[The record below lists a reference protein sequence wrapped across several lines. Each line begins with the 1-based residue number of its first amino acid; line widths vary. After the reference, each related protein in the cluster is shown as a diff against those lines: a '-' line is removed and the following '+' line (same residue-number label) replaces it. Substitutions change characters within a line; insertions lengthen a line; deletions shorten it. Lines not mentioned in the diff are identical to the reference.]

1 MITTQR
7 LAIRASEIRGRL
19 AELAGVDELD
29 DETRGEL
36 EKLRNEYTDVETRSQ
51 AAILSESI
59 DPPIETRHREEGD
72 AEGREMRSLI
82 SKCNVGKIFDS
93 ALERRATDGPE
104 KELQEFHKLNENQV
118 PLALLET
125 RAVSPAPGQV
135 GQNLE
140 PIIPYVFPDSAS
152 RFLGIDMPTVPVGD
166 SVFAVLT
173 SELDVGTPAE
183 NATQAETTGA
193 FSANILS
200 PSRLQASFFYS
211 REDRSRFAGMDE
223 ALRMNLSDGL
233 SDGLDKQVLQ
243 GTNGLLTGT
252 NLGNHNASAET
263 TFEGYIQG
271 FGYGRVDGRFAS
283 MTSDLRAVMGSG
295 SYAHAGGTY
304 RNTSVDRNA
313 VDRLM
318 EITSGIKVSAH
329 VPAVV
334 SHKQNAV
341 VRLGMRRDCVV
352 PLWQG
357 ISILDD
363 QITKASSGQIVI
375 TAIMLHAVKIVR
387 AAGFYKIQTQH
398 A

>member
-1 MITTQR
+1 MTTSQR

-19 AELAGVDELD
+19 AELAGVDSLD
-29 DETRGEL
+29 DETRSEL

-51 AAILSESI
+51 AAILSEAA
-59 DPPIETRHREEGD
+59 DPPVETRHREEGD
-72 AEGREMRSLI
+72 PEGREMRSLI

-93 ALERRATDGPE
+93 ALEHRSTDGAE
-104 KELQEFHKLNENQV
+104 RELQEFHKLSENQI
-118 PLALLET
+118 PLELLET

-193 FSANILS
+193 FSANVLS

-211 REDRSRFAGMDE
+211 REDRARFAGMDE

-233 SDGLDKQVLQ
+233 SDGLDEQVLA
-243 GTNGLLTGT
+243 GTNGLLSGT
-252 NLGNHNASAET
+252 NLSNHNASAET

-271 FGYGRVDGRFAS
+271 FGFGRVDGRFAS
-283 MTSDLRAVMGSG
+283 ATSDLRAVMGSG
-295 SYAHAGGTY
+295 SYAHAGATY

-318 EITSGIKVSAH
+318 EITGGLKVSAH

-341 VRLGMRRDCVV
+341 IRLGMRRDMVV

-387 AAGFYKIQTQH
+387 AAGFYKLQTQH
-398 A
+398 Q

>member
-1 MITTQR
+1 MTTAQK

-29 DETRGEL
+29 DETRSEL

-51 AAILSESI
+51 AAILSESA
-59 DPPIETRHREEGD
+59 DPPVETRHREEGD
-72 AEGREMRSLI
+72 PEGREMRSLI

-104 KELQEFHKLNENQV
+104 KELQEFQLNENQV

-193 FSANILS
+193 FSANVLS

-211 REDRSRFAGMDE
+211 REDRARFEGMDE
-223 ALRMNLSDGL
+223 ALRANLSDGL
-233 SDGLDKQVLQ
+233 SSGLDEQVLA

-252 NLGNHNASAET
+252 NLSNHDASAVT
-263 TFEGYIQG
+263 TFDGYISD

-283 MTSDLRAVMGSG
+283 MTSDIRVVMGSG
-295 SYAHAGGTY
+295 SYSHAGSVY
-304 RNTSVDRNA
+304 RNTSVDRN
-313 VDRLM
+313 VIDRLN

-334 SHKQNAV
+334 SKKQNAV
-341 VRLGMRRDCVV
+341 VRLGMRRDMVV
-352 PLWQG
+352 PIWSG
-357 ISILDD
+357 ISLIPDEV
-363 QITKASSGQIVI
+363 TKASSGQVVI

-387 AAGFYKIQTQH
+387 EAGFFKIQTQH
-398 A
+398 P